1 LAQGPDGPPIEP
13 GVVVGVAAV
22 LVRGEAPDGAGD
34 LEDGLFVQGVEGEG
48 GPGDAEVVHAVAVLA
63 LEAAELLDE
72 LALLVKPVWRR
83 VRTLTVMVLKLP
95 RWWILKW
102 VTSKVGTNYGRRRD
116 ITSTSADA
124 TMPFQE
130 DGR

>member
-34 LEDGLFVQGVEGEG
+34 LEDGLLVQGVEGEG
-48 GPGDAEVVHAVAVLA
+48 GPGDAEVVHTVAVLA

-95 RWWILKW
+95 R
-102 VTSKVGTNYGRRRD
+102 
-116 ITSTSADA
+116 
-124 TMPFQE
+124 
-130 DGR
+130 